1 MVKINGVKAT
11 ESSQTEKNVLPSMNE
26 ILDRMENNFE
36 ARKINYSN
44 IDSSNLFNDT
54 NNNQKVSTFGNF
66 DLGQQTNDLKPLLNI
81 LPMLLS
87 KDKSFKNNQ
96 NEIIKMLIKK
106 SNNPM
111 LSKLFEL
118 LPKLS
123 KVKNAEAEIKNN
135 ETKKEKNID
144 DFVKAE
150 DFQNKE
156 N

>member
-11 ESSQTEKNVLPSMNE
+11 ETSQTEKKVMPSINE

-54 NNNQKVSTFGNF
+54 NNNQKVSTLGNF

-123 KVKNAEAEIKNN
+123 KVKNAEAEIKSN